1 MKKVLFVISILFS
14 TTISSQDS
22 IPKKINAVWV
32 EPEVVFE
39 TKKEEVVEE
48 ELGLSDVESIQ
59 RDLQFLEELPKSYEE
74 VFTPVMWVPT
84 C

>member
-39 TKKEEVVEE
+39 TKKEEVVE
-48 ELGLSDVESIQ
+48 LVKPAPV
-59 RDLQFLEELPKSYEE
+59 LPP
-74 VFTPVMWVPT
+74 TPSKPIAVLKPKPVPKPVPRL
-84 C
+84 